1 MLMRHSAMLG
11 AGAVTE
17 SVNKDAN
24 VWWLRTGIQF
34 KEIEPGDSSLDPIGE
49 RDRFVRNSD

>member
-11 AGAVTE
+11 TGAVTE